1 MGQEQSNNHG
11 TGPSTSQQSGVS
23 SSFSFLAK
31 KRNSV
36 REKTSQI
43 VVVKSTGAPIG
54 DPNNDDDLK
63 KIKEVARFF
72 PILKGVLPAFRDSP
86 DILTKVEPKY
96 IYRFLHR
103 LQYHFGFC
111 SQTVSSEQSSICT
124 QIIEV
129 DQLIK
134 VLLNRMSQTGKKY
147 DYFVGEM
154 KKAEQ
159 LSQQLDSIQ
168 TLLHEIVPSL
178 ASLNELLPLNE
189 RLPPLELPV
198 QCNKKSKESDEA
210 GSSAL
215 KIEPVPEFS
224 VIDKR

>member
-1 MGQEQSNNHG
+1 MGQDQSNN
-11 TGPSTSQQSGVS
+11 GPTTSQQSGVS

-36 REKTSQI
+36 KDKSSQI
-43 VVVKSTGAPIG
+43 IVIKSTGAPIG

-86 DILTKVEPKY
+86 EILAKVEPKY
-96 IYRFLHR
+96 IYRFLNR
-103 LQYHFGFC
+103 LQYHFAFC
-111 SQTVSSEQSSICT
+111 AQTVSSEQSSICT
-124 QIIEV
+124 QIVEV
-129 DQLIK
+129 EQLIK
-134 VLLNRMSQTGKKY
+134 SLLNRMSQTGKKY

-159 LSQQLDSIQ
+159 LTQQLDTIQ
-168 TLLHEIVPSL
+168 TLLHEIVPCL

-189 RLPPLELPV
+189 RLPPLELRL
-198 QCNKKSKESDEA
+198 QSNIKLKDSGEA
-210 GSSAL
+210 GSSTL
-215 KIEPVPEFS
+215 KIEPAPEFS
-224 VIDKR
+224 VVDKR